1 MSAKTAK
8 VSLTV
13 VVLATAFGVLLYSSL
28 GESMQYYKYTDE
40 VMVSPAEWQGKR
52 LQVHGFVVPGSIARK
67 PDTLE
72 YRFDMQRNGKV
83 MRAYYTGV
91 VPDTFKDDSEVV
103 LTGQL
108 SNSDSKTEFHA
119 TEMTAKC
126 PSKYEEAPAA
136 PGADSKPSITGQTG
150 GE

>member
-13 VVLATAFGVLLYSSL
+13 VVLATAFGVLLYTSL
-28 GESMQYYKYTDE
+28 GDSMQYYKYADE
-40 VMVSPAEWQGKR
+40 VMASPAEWQGKR
-52 LQVHGFVVPGSIARK
+52 LQVHGYVIGPSIARK
-67 PDTLE
+67 RDTLD
-72 YRFDMQRNGKV
+72 YRFDIQRNGKV

-91 VPDTFKDDSEVV
+91 VPDTFQADAEVV

-108 SNSDSKTEFHA
+108 TDDGFHA

-126 PSKYEEAPAA
+126 PSKYEAAPAA
-136 PGADSKPSITGQTG
+136 STGGASFSPPAQTG

>member
-13 VVLATAFGVLLYSSL
+13 VVLATAFGVLLYTSL
-28 GESMQYYKYTDE
+28 GESMQYYKYADE
-40 VMVSPAEWQGKR
+40 VMASPAEWQGKP
-52 LQVHGFVVPGSIARK
+52 LQVHGYVIGPSIARK

-72 YRFDMQRNGKV
+72 YRFDIQRNGKV
-83 MRAYYTGV
+83 MRAFYTGV
-91 VPDTFKDDSEVV
+91 VPDTFQADSEVV
-103 LTGQL
+103 LTGRL
-108 SNSDSKTEFHA
+108 SSADGKVEFHA

-136 PGADSKPSITGQTG
+136 PGANKGPSFNGQTG

>member
-8 VSLTV
+8 ISLTV
-13 VVLATAFGVLLYSSL
+13 IVLATAFGALLYTSL
-28 GESMQYYKYTDE
+28 GESMQYYKYADE
-40 VMVSPAEWQGKR
+40 VMANPAEWQGKN
-52 LQVHGFVVPGSIARK
+52 LQVHGYVVGPSMARTR
-67 PDTLE
+67 DTLKW
-72 YRFDMQRNGKV
+72 RFDIQRNGKV

-91 VPDTFKDDSEVV
+91 VPDTFQPDAEVV

-108 SNSDSKTEFHA
+108 TEDGFHA

-126 PSKYEEAPAA
+126 PSKYEAAPAA
-136 PGADSKPSITGQTG
+136 STGGASFSPPAQTG

>member
-13 VVLATAFGVLLYSSL
+13 VVLATAFGVLLYTSL
-28 GESMQYYKYTDE
+28 GESMQYYKYADE
-40 VMVSPAEWQGKR
+40 VMANPAEWQGKP
-52 LQVHGFVVPGSIARK
+52 LQVHGFVTGPIKRK
-67 PDTLE
+67 RESLE
-72 YRFDMQRNGKV
+72 YRFDIQRNGKV

-91 VPDTFKDDSEVV
+91 VPDTFQTDAEVV

-108 SNSDSKTEFHA
+108 TDDGFHA

-126 PSKYEEAPAA
+126 PSKYEAAPAA
-136 PGADSKPSITGQTG
+136 STGGASFSPPAQTG

>member
-13 VVLATAFGVLLYSSL
+13 VVLATAFGVLLYTSL
-28 GESMQYYKYTDE
+28 GESMQYYKYADE
-40 VMVSPAEWQGKR
+40 VMASPAEWQGKR
-52 LQVHGFVVPGSIARK
+52 LQVHGYVVPGSIARK

-72 YRFDMQRNGKV
+72 YRFDLQRNGKV
-83 MRAYYTGV
+83 MRAYYTGI
-91 VPDTFKDDSEVV
+91 VPDTFKDESEVV

-108 SNSDSKTEFHA
+108 SAGASTEFHA

-126 PSKYEEAPAA
+126 PSKYEEAPGT
-136 PGADSKPSITGQTG
+136 PGASGGPSLDNQTG
-150 GE
+150 GD